1 MHRVPVRTRTAR
13 SAPGQRPAVLRDG
26 ALGSRAQRARPSP
39 PLSQESPAQE
49 AAPGGPP
56 ASSLGLGPTGAE
68 GFPGRQWNAQLRR
81 VHSGHLNTP
90 RLRTL
95 RGPRGRRI
103 RAKRVLYTSSSG
115 FAGMQPKTR
124 GWRGVERVRRP
135 VLPPVQDAGSRL
147 RVRAAPKRKTGLQ
160 RLYIER
166 KMTA

>member
-1 MHRVPVRTRTAR
+1 MHRVPVRTRPAR

-26 ALGSRAQRARPSP
+26 ALGSRVARRGPARPFP
-39 PLSQESPAQE
+39 RRAPRRRQPL
-49 AAPGGPP
+49 GGPP

-90 RLRTL
+90 RLTTL

-147 RVRAAPKRKTGLQ
+147 RVRAAPKRKTGLL